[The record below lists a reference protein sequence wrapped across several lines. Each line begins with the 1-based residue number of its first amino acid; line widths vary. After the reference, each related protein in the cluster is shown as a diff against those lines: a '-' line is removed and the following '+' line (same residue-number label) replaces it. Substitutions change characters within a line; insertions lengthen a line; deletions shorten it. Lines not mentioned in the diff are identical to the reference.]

1 MSRNYN
7 EPEDLLSDESF
18 LSWYFRT
25 GIEGNAFWSEWIA
38 LHPDHKRLAEQA
50 IVLLKTTV
58 SAEIPL
64 RPGQRQKAEEALF
77 SKLNLLPPVEHAAPK
92 PPMMPLY
99 SLFRGRRRMVAAA
112 VFLLLGAGVWMT
124 ATRRGGSKGSKDIN
138 TTYGQVSR
146 QVLPD
151 GTVVT
156 MNANSRLRYKDDWK
170 DGADREVSLNGE
182 AFFHVSRTPL
192 KSRFIVHTDH
202 FYIVV
207 TGTQFNVVNR
217 PGTENVLL
225 KEGSVI
231 VGTCKENELIMKPG
245 DFVVLAQAKPQRKIV
260 QPDSLMAWQDHKLI
274 FDKTPLRDLVTIIDN
289 QYGVHIQ
296 LGDASI
302 GDSTISAML
311 PNDNLEILLRAL
323 KATSDFD
330 VVREGDQ
337 IMITS
342 HSGQK

>member
-1 MSRNYN
+1 MSENYK

-18 LSWYFRT
+18 LSWFFKT
-25 GIEGNAFWSEWIA
+25 GVEKNAFWDEWVA
-38 LHPDHKRLAEQA
+38 GHPDHEKLAEQA
-50 IVLLKTTV
+50 IGILKMTV
-58 SAEIPL
+58 SAEMPI
-64 RPGQRQKAEEALF
+64 RAGQRQKAEDALF
-77 SKLNLLPPVEHAAPK
+77 RKLNALPLVEEAAPK
-92 PPMMPLY
+92 PETMP
-99 SLFRGRRRMVAAA
+99 SFKLFRDRRRIVAA
-112 VFLLLGAGVWMT
+112 VIILLLGTGLWMT
-124 ATRRGGSKGSKDIN
+124 ATYIYKDGSKDIK
-138 TTYGQVSR
+138 TTYGQISR

-156 MNANSRLRYKDDWK
+156 MNANSRLRYKGDWK
-170 DGADREVSLNGE
+170 DGSDREVSLNGE

-225 KEGSVI
+225 KEGSVV
-231 VGTCKENELIMKPG
+231 VGTCKENELSMKPG
-245 DFVVLAQAKPQRKIV
+245 DFVVLGQEKPHIKIV
-260 QPDSLMAWQDHKLI
+260 QRDSLMAWQDHKLI

-289 QYGVHIQ
+289 QYGVRVQ

-311 PNDNLEILLRAL
+311 PNDNLEVLLRAL
-323 KATSDFD
+323 QATSDFD
-330 VVREGDQ
+330 VVREGDH
-337 IMITS
+337 IMISS
-342 HSGQK
+342 HPGQK

>member
-1 MSRNYN
+1 MSENYN

-18 LSWYFRT
+18 LSWYFKT
-25 GIEGNAFWSEWIA
+25 GVEGNAYWNEWIA
-38 LHPDHKRLAEQA
+38 GDPDHKRLVEQA

-64 RPGQRQKAEEALF
+64 RAGQLQRAEEALF
-77 SKLNLLPPVEHAAPK
+77 NKLNDLSPVEDAAPK
-92 PPMMPLY
+92 PATMPLY
-99 SLFRGRRRMVAAA
+99 SLFSDRRRMIAAA
-112 VFLLLGAGVWMT
+112 ILLLLGIGLWMT
-124 ATRRGGSKGSKDIN
+124 ASYKSGSGGTKDIK

-151 GTVVT
+151 GTEVT
-156 MNANSRLRYKDDWK
+156 MNANSRLIYKDGWK
-170 DGADREVSLNGE
+170 DGADREVSLSGE

-217 PGTENVLL
+217 PGMENVLL
-225 KEGSVI
+225 KEGSVV
-231 VGTCKENELIMKPG
+231 VGTCKENELSMKPG
-245 DFVVLAQAKPQRKIV
+245 DFVVLAQQKPERKTV
-260 QPDSLMAWQDHKLI
+260 QPDSLTAWQDHKLI

-311 PNDNLEILLRAL
+311 PNDNLEVLLRAL